1 MHRPFQ
7 SERSASACATC
18 RASAA
23 TGACGLE
30 NFPTDRNLLSKE
42 ANGQFFFLTGYGC
55 PDRWEAVRWRVC
67 KDGVV
72 NREGDSAYAWVNH
85 EPSGG
90 TNLTAAE
97 GGRAKWAFAC
107 LGWRWWYR
115 RESLVRYRL
124 SCCVRC
130 ICTCMHGRMDGI
142 HSGTRQ
148 SGTRRE
154 LVVLIWFVPWTIT
167 LHILYRYDG
176 YAFPA
181 LMLQTDSPDT
191 RSRGSQPLVEVRRT
205 SPDLRG
211 PTAY

>member
-1 MHRPFQ
+1 M
-7 SERSASACATC
+7 E
-18 RASAA
+18 
-23 TGACGLE
+23 
-30 NFPTDRNLLSKE
+30 
-42 ANGQFFFLTGYGC
+42 
-55 PDRWEAVRWRVC
+55 
-67 KDGVV
+67 
-72 NREGDSAYAWVNH
+72 
-85 EPSGG
+85 
-90 TNLTAAE
+90 
-97 GGRAKWAFAC
+97 
-107 LGWRWWYR
+107 
-115 RESLVRYRL
+115 
-124 SCCVRC
+124 
-130 ICTCMHGRMDGI
+130 GI

-167 LHILYRYDG
+167 LHILYRYNE